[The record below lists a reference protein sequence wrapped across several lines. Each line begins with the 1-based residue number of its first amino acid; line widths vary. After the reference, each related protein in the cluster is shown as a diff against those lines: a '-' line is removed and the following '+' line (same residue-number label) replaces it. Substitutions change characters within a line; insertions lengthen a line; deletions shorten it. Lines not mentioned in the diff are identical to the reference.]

1 MFEDKQIQPM
11 FCSSGVEDSE
21 FKNPFSRMDPD
32 TLLEDILKYGAL
44 LFMAV
49 GLALQVFVKVDPSSS
64 LPAMAGILSVALAA
78 LRIFTDCT
86 YVVDNKEKKVYYSF
100 AVFGSATTYKVCD
113 FSEVTKL
120 GMKVKE
126 ARHYQKT
133 GTSSY
138 SYFRYTIVMEINDS
152 IRFEV
157 TRWDTDFKRVNAYGE
172 RLAQHLGCEFD
183 CKGEQLSALEPNDR
197 EVPKT
202 ESDLKWAE
210 WNDLVNPATYDV
222 VVLAVCAL
230 TCAVV
235 IFVDWTVIH

>member
-1 MFEDKQIQPM
+1 MLYDKD
-11 FCSSGVEDSE
+11 SGIKS
-21 FKNPFSRMDPD
+21 NR
-32 TLLEDILKYGAL
+32 
-44 LFMAV
+44 
-49 GLALQVFVKVDPSSS
+49 LAWAK
-64 LPAMAGILSVALAA
+64 AGILSVTLAA

-86 YVVDNKEKKVYYSF
+86 YVLDNEEKKVYYSF

-120 GMKVKE
+120 GMKVKK
-126 ARHYQKT
+126 ASHLNQK
-133 GTSSY
+133 GFSSHT
-138 SYFRYTIVMEINDS
+138 YFKYTIVMEINES
-152 IRFEV
+152 IRFEI
-157 TRWDTDFKRVNAYGE
+157 TRWDTNFKRVSSYGE

-210 WNDLVNPATYDV
+210 WNDLVNPVTYDV
-222 VVLAVCAL
+222 VVLAVCTL
-230 TCAVV
+230 TCVVV